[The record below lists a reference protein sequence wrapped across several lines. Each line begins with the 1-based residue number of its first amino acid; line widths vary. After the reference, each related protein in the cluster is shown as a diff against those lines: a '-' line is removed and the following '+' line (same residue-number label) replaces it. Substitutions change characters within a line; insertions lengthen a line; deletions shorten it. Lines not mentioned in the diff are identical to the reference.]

1 MTFYLKGI
9 KKVIIIDEICKHYA
23 TIIKKTI
30 DLKYLLSF
38 E

>member
-1 MTFYLKGI
+1 MTSYLKGI
-9 KKVIIIDEICKHYA
+9 RKAIIIDEICKHYA

-30 DLKYLLSF
+30 DLKYVLSF